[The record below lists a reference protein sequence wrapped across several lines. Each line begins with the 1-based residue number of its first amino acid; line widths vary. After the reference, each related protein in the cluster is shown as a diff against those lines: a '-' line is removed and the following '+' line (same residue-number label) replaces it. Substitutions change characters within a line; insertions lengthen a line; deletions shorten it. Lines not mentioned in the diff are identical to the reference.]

1 VVRYVSAGY
10 GSPGVVGPDQGPTPP
25 DLSSFALSS
34 SGGERERERERERE
48 PGIRKKNFVSITPR
62 ERSSAEVSRQVA
74 KLRHFLYIPHVI
86 AASMNI
92 STYN

>member
-1 VVRYVSAGY
+1 VVRYASAGY

-34 SGGERERERERERE
+34 SGERERERERERE
-48 PGIRKKNFVSITPR
+48 PGIRNFFFVSITPR
-62 ERSSAEVSRQVA
+62 ERSSAEVSRRVA
-74 KLRHFLYIPHVI
+74 KSRHFLYIPHVI